1 MKRILKAARRTFDG
15 ALLDISTASQLLG
28 CSERS
33 LRARVARH
41 TIPFRKLDSRVV
53 FRRSELELFIAD
65 LPGVTL
71 DEALAN
77 AERRNSKTVN
87 RSPQ

>member
-53 FRRSELELFIAD
+53 FRRSELESFMAD

-71 DEALAN
+71 DEARAN
-77 AERRNSKTVN
+77 VAARTKEGS
-87 RSPQ
+87 

>member
-1 MKRILKAARRTFDG
+1 MKRILKAVRRTFDG
-15 ALLDISTASQLLG
+15 ALLDISKASQLLG

-53 FRRSELELFIAD
+53 FRRSELESFIAD
-65 LPGVTL
+65 LPGVSIE
-71 DEALAN
+71 EARAN
-77 AERRNSKTVN
+77 AKGRTV
-87 RSPQ
+87 

>member
-1 MKRILKAARRTFDG
+1 MKRILKAVRRTFDG
-15 ALLDISTASQLLG
+15 ALLDISTASQLVG

-53 FRRSELELFIAD
+53 FRRSELESFIAD
-65 LPGVTL
+65 LPGVSIE
-71 DEALAN
+71 EARAN
-77 AERRNSKTVN
+77 AKGRTV
-87 RSPQ
+87 